1 MSPRARVYGIVAL
14 AAVGAAAAVVAITAA
29 TSTHPPKPLGPRP
42 DKPPFVADWTAPA
55 ALSASVRDALRVWPT
70 ATVSTLR
77 TLAQEHPRSAF
88 VHLNLGLALF
98 WTRDDAGALA
108 EFRLAKGVEP
118 DTPSAVHAG
127 DLLHPNSP
135 HGLPEFVPSFPRAKN
150 RVQRLLLRGIRLQR
164 AGRPI
169 SAERQFAAAAALAPA
184 DPEAQVAAA
193 VGRFDKDHPER
204 AFSRL
209 GPLVRRFPGAQTVRF
224 HLGLLSLWIGGFAEA
239 RKQLEL
245 AVTEGPRTPYA
256 TEARYLLVRLGH
268 VGTK

>member
-14 AAVGAAAAVVAITAA
+14 AAVAAAAVVVAITAA

-42 DKPPFVADWTAPA
+42 GKPPFAADWTAPV
-55 ALSASVRDALRVWPT
+55 ALSASVRGALRAWPT
-70 ATVSTLR
+70 GTVSTLR

-98 WTRDDAGALA
+98 WARDDAGALA
-108 EFRLAKGVEP
+108 EFRVAKRVEP

-135 HGLPEFVPSFPRAKN
+135 IGLPEFVPSFPRATN
-150 RVQRLLLRGIRLQR
+150 RVQRLLVRGIRLQR

-169 SAERQFAAAAALAPA
+169 SAERQFAAAVALAPD

-204 AFSRL
+204 AFARL
-209 GPLVRRFPGAQTVRF
+209 GPLVRRFPHAQTVRF
-224 HLGLLSLWIGGFAEA
+224 HLGILSLWIGGFAEA
-239 RKQLEL
+239 RKQLRL
-245 AVTEGPRTPYA
+245 AVADDPKTPYA
-256 TEARYLLVRLGH
+256 TEAKSLLARLAH

>member
-14 AAVGAAAAVVAITAA
+14 AAIASAAAVVAITAA

-42 DKPPFVADWTAPA
+42 GKPPFAADWTASRE
-55 ALSASVRDALRVWPT
+55 LSASVGDALRAWPT
-70 ATVSTLR
+70 GTISTLR
-77 TLAQEHPRSAF
+77 RLSREHPRSAF

-98 WTRDDAGALA
+98 WNRDDAAALA
-108 EFRLAKGVEP
+108 EFRAAKRVDP
-118 DTPSAVHAG
+118 DTPSAVRAG

-135 HGLPEFVPSFPRAKN
+135 RGLPQFVPSFARATDS
-150 RVQRLLLRGIRLQR
+150 VQRLLVQGIRLQR

-169 SAERQFAAAAALAPA
+169 SAERQFAAAAALAPN
-184 DPEAQVAAA
+184 DPDAQVAAA

-209 GPLVRRFPGAQTVRF
+209 GPLALRFPHAQTVRF
-224 HLGLLSLWIGGFAEA
+224 HLGILSLWIGGFAEA
-239 RKQLEL
+239 RKQLRL
-245 AVTEGPRTPYA
+245 AVADGPNTAYA
-256 TEARYLLVRLGH
+256 TEARTLLARLGT